1 MNSFRISLVQMN
13 AIPSKKDLNL
23 GKISSF
29 VNAAAKKKAKIICF
43 PELSTCGYDRN
54 LPISLSEDIS
64 GYTSEKLLKMAIC
77 NDIVIMAGMLEKD
90 TSFIYITQVIAFPDG
105 RIEKYRKTHLGNYEK
120 MVYSPGQDLPVF
132 RIPNIH
138 TPIETINFGIGLCYD
153 LHFPEVVSSLSI
165 QGAQI
170 VFAPHASP
178 IPGER
183 RLEIWKKYMGARA
196 YDNRVYLAACNLV
209 GNNGYKKFGGGIGI
223 WDPLG
228 NLVAEYKE
236 ENENIIFFDVNLKL
250 ITDIRKGKAGNMEN
264 PFFLKDRRNDLYF

>member
-1 MNSFRISLVQMN
+1 MKSFRISLVQMN

-23 GKISSF
+23 GKISGF
-29 VNAAAKKKAKIICF
+29 VTTAAKNKAKIICF

-54 LPISLSEDIS
+54 LPISLSEDIR
-64 GYTSEKLLKMAIC
+64 GYTSEKLVKMSIY
-77 NDIVIMAGMLEKD
+77 NDIVIIAGMLEKD
-90 TSFIYITQVIAFPDG
+90 TSDVYITQAIAFPDG
-105 RIEKYRKTHLGNYEK
+105 RIEKYRKTHLGEYERK
-120 MVYSPGQDLPVF
+120 VYSPGQDLPVF
-132 RIPNIH
+132 KMKNIH
-138 TPIETINFGIGLCYD
+138 SPIEVVNFGIGLCYD

-178 IPGER
+178 IEGER

-209 GNNGYKKFGGGIGI
+209 GYNGFKKFGGGIGI

-228 NLVAEYKE
+228 NLVKEYKE
-236 ENENIIFFDVNLKL
+236 ENENIVFFDVDFDVLN
-250 ITDIRKGKAGNMEN
+250 DIRNGKTGHMKN
-264 PFFLKDRRNDLYF
+264 PFFLKDRRTDLYL